1 MNEEDD
7 ERAAA
12 MGGSDSPPP
21 PINAKLQREIEEISK
36 IENES
41 SMAAALLSDLRTH
54 QKIISRKLK
63 IDPWKASRTP
73 SANIEPTV
81 RTRFESPVNASPS
94 RLLYNR
100 SNGGGGLSSTISGHN
115 LSVTPGFQTS
125 HTYFGG
131 EHSSLASPRSAA
143 TLSSTSTILAA
154 PQLNSSAAEGGP
166 HTGMKAATLPAQQ
179 QLNSMFYPSS
189 NQSPT
194 SSYLNRNNYINSS
207 SRVISSSATQ
217 KAALNNI
224 VHNIAVPK
232 PGYGLSTPIK
242 SITLPSSSRYTGLS
256 NHQSADY
263 ESPKGLYSS
272 SSYYNTP
279 ISPQYAE
286 CEEELKVYSYD
297 ILKVNRRKRLPAD
310 VNRDRLELHLSPQEF
325 EEIFGMNLKYF
336 LELSEWKKVDLKKR
350 AKLF

>member
-1 MNEEDD
+1 
-7 ERAAA
+7 
-12 MGGSDSPPP
+12 
-21 PINAKLQREIEEISK
+21 
-36 IENES
+36 
-41 SMAAALLSDLRTH
+41 
-54 QKIISRKLK
+54 
-63 IDPWKASRTP
+63 
-73 SANIEPTV
+73 
-81 RTRFESPVNASPS
+81 
-94 RLLYNR
+94 
-100 SNGGGGLSSTISGHN
+100 
-115 LSVTPGFQTS
+115 
-125 HTYFGG
+125 
-131 EHSSLASPRSAA
+131 
-143 TLSSTSTILAA
+143 
-154 PQLNSSAAEGGP
+154 
-166 HTGMKAATLPAQQ
+166 
-179 QLNSMFYPSS
+179 
-189 NQSPT
+189 
-194 SSYLNRNNYINSS
+194 LNRNNYINSS

-297 ILKVNRRKRLPAD
+297 ILKVNRRKKLPAD